1 MYLKPASDCNCDTCA
16 GNSESLK
23 GSKESHEPGFCGG
36 WSCQCECHRTPLT
49 DAKLRELDMQDLE
62 FGHKY
67 RELKDFCKFLEK
79 EMNVCRKM
87 AKEAIALATKAI
99 DKLNKK

>member
-16 GNSESLK
+16 GSSKPPK
-23 GSKESHEPGFCGG
+23 GSHEPGFCGG
-36 WSCQCECHRTPLT
+36 WGCQCECHRTPLT

-62 FGHKY
+62 LGHKY

-79 EMNVCRKM
+79 EMNVFHKM
-87 AKEAIALATKAI
+87 ADKGIKLATEAI
-99 DKLNKK
+99 DKLCKNEN